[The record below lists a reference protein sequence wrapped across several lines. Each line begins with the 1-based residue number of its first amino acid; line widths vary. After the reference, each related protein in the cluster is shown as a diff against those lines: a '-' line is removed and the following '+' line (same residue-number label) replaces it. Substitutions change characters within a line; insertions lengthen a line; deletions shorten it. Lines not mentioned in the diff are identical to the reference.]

1 MGLAVALETF
11 DLTGE
16 ELSLVALVV
25 RLHDHQVRAAL
36 AVGPELLFLPR
47 GVVPNDRPGRVEDA
61 LRRAIV
67 LLELHD
73 LRVRVIALEVE
84 NVADIRAAPAED
96 RLIVVPDDREVLLV
110 RGEVAQQDVLRAVG
124 VLVFVH
130 QDVLVAVLPALEGG
144 ISRLE

>member
-1 MGLAVALETF
+1 PSFPYTTLF
-11 DLTGE
+11 R
-16 ELSLVALVV
+16 S
-25 RLHDHQVRAAL
+25 
-36 AVGPELLFLPR
+36 FLPR

-73 LRVRVIALEVE
+73 VRVRVIALEVE

-130 QDVLVAVLPALEGG
+130 QDVLVAVLPALEG
-144 ISRLE
+144 